1 MNIKIAGKW
10 MFIPLKMVSIGIDPY
25 PCFIMFLST
34 LSSHAKACWH
44 RPKLRG
50 RQWFQT
56 ASNMNVYWH
65 VMKNV
70 HSELQKK
77 LSICMMPWKINTII
91 IYILHWIIVCIWI
104 IRSWSPT
111 HRRPW
116 CFKHFFG
123 IFFVFWWSCMS
134 TSTQTPCYV
143 MVILGWGW
151 VGWGG
156 AITFMST
163 CPHTSCYVIV
173 MFSCTCT
180 HTSCYVMVIFSCTCS
195 HTSCYVMVIFSCTC
209 SHTSCYVM
217 VIFSCTC
224 SHTSCYAMVIF
235 SCTCT
240 HTSCYVMVV
249 LGWGWVG
256 WGGAITF
263 MSTCTHTRHATLL
276 LCSLALAHTRHAT
289 LWWSSLALA
298 HTRHATLWW
307 SSLAPAH
314 TRHATLWWSS
324 LALAHARHAHHCFC
338 RWKPCL
344 GVTCQK
350 FENQTCQSVSSKQ
363 RMDQTN
369 AKNLLFFPV
378 HCGRDANRWQ
388 MVERPFQDGCMMES
402 TQKNT
407 LNWKSLSWVT
417 VGENLWDHWHL
428 TGFSKNFAR
437 PSKQWSASEK
447 KEKSAASQKNTNLC
461 QKTK

>member
-1 MNIKIAGKW
+1 M
-10 MFIPLKMVSIGIDPY
+10 
-25 PCFIMFLST
+25 
-34 LSSHAKACWH
+34 
-44 RPKLRG
+44 
-50 RQWFQT
+50 
-56 ASNMNVYWH
+56 
-65 VMKNV
+65 
-70 HSELQKK
+70 
-77 LSICMMPWKINTII
+77 
-91 IYILHWIIVCIWI
+91 
-104 IRSWSPT
+104 
-111 HRRPW
+111 
-116 CFKHFFG
+116 
-123 IFFVFWWSCMS
+123 SCMS
-134 TSTQTPCYV
+134 TSTQTSCYV

-156 AITFMST
+156 AMTFMST
-163 CPHTSCYVIV
+163 CPQRHATLLLCSLALAHTHV
-173 MFSCTCT
+173 MLRYGDLLL
-180 HTSCYVMVIFSCTCS
+180 HL
-195 HTSCYVMVIFSCTC
+195 H
-209 SHTSCYVM
+209 
-217 VIFSCTC
+217 
-224 SHTSCYAMVIF
+224 
-235 SCTCT
+235 T

-276 LCSLALAHTRHAT
+276 LCSLALAHTHTRHAMLWWSSLALAHTRHAT

-307 SSLAPAH
+307 SSLALAH
-314 TRHATLWWSS
+314 T
-324 LALAHARHAHHCFC
+324 RHAHHCFC

-402 TQKNT
+402 TQ
-407 LNWKSLSWVT
+407 SLSWVT
-417 VGENLWDHWHL
+417 GGENLWDHWHL

-437 PSKQWSASEK
+437 PSNAMKRFWEEGK
-447 KEKSAASQKNTNLC
+447 KVLHPNKMEPTNPNAHTYVNGTDVKTHGYAVTHNTFL
-461 QKTK
+461 Q